1 MKCEIC
7 KGSMVQESTNYKTEL
22 NGEEIVIEDVPVW
35 VCEQCE
41 ATLIDDEVIAAV
53 EDMLT
58 SLDSGLGD
66 EEPPEK
72 IDLG

>member
-66 EEPPEK
+66 EEPPEQ